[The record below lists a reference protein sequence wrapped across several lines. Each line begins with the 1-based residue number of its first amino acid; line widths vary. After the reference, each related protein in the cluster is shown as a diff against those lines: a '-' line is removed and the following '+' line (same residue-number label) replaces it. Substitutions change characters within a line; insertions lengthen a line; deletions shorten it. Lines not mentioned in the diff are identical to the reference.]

1 MYAYLIST
9 YTNMP
14 YESFL
19 KNNLESSLPHT
30 TQTGPLTK
38 KSLCMC
44 YSLRTAFHIPTNI
57 SAKQRQ
63 FYL

>member
-30 TQTGPLTK
+30 TQTGP
-38 KSLCMC
+38 
-44 YSLRTAFHIPTNI
+44 
-57 SAKQRQ
+57 
-63 FYL
+63 